1 MTYQLH
7 RHRLSLNLYI
17 TSFPC
22 HTDVNSRNNHYWHNN
37 YKQKWNEAGSSV
49 ETWVD
54 LEPVIQN
61 EVSQKERERK
71 KKTKKTKKHCI
82 LTHIRRIWASSPG
95 VQMVMNLPVVQETGF
110 DSWVG
115 KIP

>member
-71 KKTKKTKKHCI
+71 KKTKKNKKTLYI
-82 LTHIRRIWASSPG
+82 DTH
-95 VQMVMNLPVVQETGF
+95 T
-110 DSWVG
+110 
-115 KIP
+115 